1 MKFRELDQ
9 LWFWYM
15 CVYVYLD
22 LDLNFT
28 LKCTLNKIVQ
38 FKTVNLGFLGLKRY
52 MVYLAKIV
60 WDGSCTGLYDWL
72 YNTNVTYN
80 VNIIYITDII
90 YSSRIHIFYINN
102 YRTYITLQI
111 QNTNIKS
118 LQFTNT
124 VLTSTYHLIHY

>member
-1 MKFRELDQ
+1 M
-9 LWFWYM
+9 
-15 CVYVYLD
+15 
-22 LDLNFT
+22 

-52 MVYLAKIV
+52 TVYLAKIV

-72 YNTNVTYN
+72 YNTNDTYN

-102 YRTYITLQI
+102 YRTYIMLQI

-124 VLTSTYHLIHY
+124 VLTLTYHLIHY